1 MLGRL
6 LTTRQL
12 LAVIPVLLIPAAAR
26 AAGDPI
32 MPLSQVTPGMHCTA
46 LSVVQ
51 GTTISSFNADVID
64 VVDGDASEGSR
75 ILIRASG
82 PAVDATG
89 IGEGFSGSPV
99 YCPDGSGTMRNVGAI
114 SETVGDYGNKQVLV
128 TPIEQI
134 LAGSTTPP
142 IGHRV
147 AGAHPLPDPISI
159 TGLPRQVAAAVQMA
173 ARRTGRPLI
182 TAPGGSAAAGRFAP
196 APLVPGAAVSAGYS
210 SGDIASGAIGT
221 VSYRDGSTIWA
232 FGHPLDDAGR
242 RSLFLQDAYVY
253 SVINNPVGISDAVT
267 YKLSAPGHDLGTVTA
282 DGDSAIAG
290 TIGPLP
296 PHTTLTVDAL
306 DADTG
311 RTETTKVQIAD
322 ETDVG
327 LPTGSSPLTFVGP
340 LAVATAAT
348 DIYDGAPALESGRM
362 CMSIKLVEYRKP
374 FGFCNRYV
382 SNTAISSDEPP
393 PLAELAANDASSA
406 FSIFDAVTFAR
417 LHVQSVD
424 VTLRAQRGL
433 IDGFMISAKAPRHVR
448 PGQRIPLAVRVRR
461 YRGRIATERFKVRLP
476 ADLPHGTQHLELI
489 GTAPEDASA
498 GDLGTILI
506 DVLGGGGDETAGDP
520 GPRNLRD
527 VIDAVQGTARND
539 GVRVAYPDLHPPAR
553 RGRPRAPVFVDPKL
567 RISGTAVATLHVR

>member
-12 LAVIPVLLIPAAAR
+12 LAVVPVLLAPAAAR

-32 MPLSQVTPGMHCTA
+32 MPLAQVKAGMHCTA

-51 GTTISSFNADVID
+51 GTTISSFDADVVD
-64 VVDGDASEGSR
+64 VVDGDATEGSR

-89 IGEGFSGSPV
+89 VGEGFSGSPV
-99 YCPDGSGTMRNVGAI
+99 YCPDGSGAMRNVGAI
-114 SETVGDYGNKQVLV
+114 SETVGDYGNRQVLV

-147 AGAHPLPDPISI
+147 AGAHPLPDPIAI
-159 TGLPRQVAAAVQMA
+159 TGLPRQVAAAVRTA
-173 ARRTGRPLI
+173 ADRTGRPLI
-182 TAPGGSAAAGRFAP
+182 AAPGGGAAAGHFAP

-253 SVINNPVGISDAVT
+253 SVIGNPVGLSDAVT
-267 YKLSAPGHDLGTVTA
+267 YKLAAPGHDLGTLTA
-282 DGDSAIAG
+282 DRDNAIAG
-290 TIGPLP
+290 TVGPLP
-296 PHTTLTVDAL
+296 PHTALTITAK

-311 RTETTKVQIAD
+311 RTQTTNVQVAD
-322 ETDVG
+322 ETDAG
-327 LPTGSSPLTFVGP
+327 LPTGTSPLTFVGP

-348 DIYDGAPALESGRM
+348 DIFDGAPAAESGRM
-362 CMSIKLVEYRKP
+362 CLNVKLVEYRKP

-382 SNTAISSDEPP
+382 SNTALSGDEPP
-393 PLAELAANDASSA
+393 PLAELTANDSSSA
-406 FSIFDAVTFAR
+406 FSIFDAVTFAH
-417 LHVQSVD
+417 LHVQSVN
-424 VTLRAQRGL
+424 VGLTVQRGL
-433 IDGFMISAKAPRHVR
+433 DDGFMTSAKAPRHVR
-448 PGQRIPLAVRVRR
+448 AGRRIPIALKVRR
-461 YRGRIATERFKVRLP
+461 YRGRVVTEHLKVRLP
-476 ADLPHGTQHLELI
+476 AGLPSGSQRLELI
-489 GTAPEDASA
+489 GTAPDDASA

-506 DVLGGGGDETAGDP
+506 DVLGGGDDTNAGDP

-527 VIDAVQGTARND
+527 VIDSVKDVARSD
-539 GVRVAYPDLHPPAR
+539 GVRVAFPDLGH
-553 RGRPRAPVFVDPKL
+553 RGRAGATVFVDPKL
-567 RISGTAVATLHVR
+567 RISGTATVTLHVR